1 MASLTQWTWVWARS
15 GRWWRTGKP
24 DVLQSLGVSKSWTQV
39 SDWTTIV
46 GDEVEG
52 TAWGGEE
59 GEGHV
64 GHLRA
69 NYIFTPGENPWWV
82 YSPEVTWSDL
92 CLNGTLVTAE
102 ENRLERGKG
111 RSREARL
118 ETVATS
124 QLREV
129 NLPQI
134 CRQKLWQPV
143 SEDGPS
149 EHTFCESGSCS
160 VPLGWNDTCLWP
172 IGGRRILCYAIWAQ
186 LSYLQLA
193 ELWTTMLKSS
203 YSKSPTYERVLFRER
218 FFKSNLFE
226 VWLS

>member
-1 MASLTQWTWVWARS
+1 MCCSPW
-15 GRWWRTGKP
+15 
-24 DVLQSLGVSKSWTQV
+24 GVSKSWTQL
-39 SDWTTIV
+39 SDWATIV

-52 TAWGGEE
+52 IAWGGEE

-64 GHLRA
+64 GRLRA
-69 NYIFTPGENPWWV
+69 NYIFTLGENPWWV

-118 ETVATS
+118 ETVAMS

-134 CRQKLWQPV
+134 CRQTLWQPV

-149 EHTFCESGSCS
+149 EHTFCESGPCS
-160 VPLGWNDTCLWP
+160 FPLGWNDTCLWP
-172 IGGRRILCYAIWAQ
+172 TGGRRILCYAIWAQ
-186 LSYLQLA
+186 TTFISATGGGLNRHVEVQLQ
-193 ELWTTMLKSS
+193 
-203 YSKSPTYERVLFRER
+203 
-218 FFKSNLFE
+218 
-226 VWLS
+226 